1 MSIIKH
7 KNGLFLYQQ
16 KSAEYMKKMQS
27 LSYPTW
33 ETLHEDLYGF
43 ILSKYILLD
52 DVTDVYNLT
61 ELAELSVAKTIRMPK
76 EESRQLDGAHS
87 CEGTTSAMNK
97 KVLLL
102 MALQKIFAC
111 YNSRSDRYKTDCSG
125 SLASA
130 CSRIKKIE
138 YYSIYRNTM

>member
-16 KSAEYMKKMQS
+16 KSEEYMKKMQS

-43 ILSKYILLD
+43 ILSKYILLG

-61 ELAELSVAKTIRMPK
+61 ELAELSVAK
-76 EESRQLDGAHS
+76 
-87 CEGTTSAMNK
+87 
-97 KVLLL
+97 
-102 MALQKIFAC
+102 
-111 YNSRSDRYKTDCSG
+111 RSDAKGRKADNWMAHIPARVR
-125 SLASA
+125 LLP
-130 CSRIKKIE
+130 
-138 YYSIYRNTM
+138 

>member
-16 KSAEYMKKMQS
+16 KSVEYMKKMQS

-43 ILSKYILLD
+43 ILSKYILLG

-102 MALQKIFAC
+102 MVLQKGLGIKFLPDTTA
-111 YNSRSDRYKTDCSG
+111 DLTDTRQIAQEVWHLLAAG
-125 SLASA
+125 SK
-130 CSRIKKIE
+130 R
-138 YYSIYRNTM
+138 

>member
-1 MSIIKH
+1 MTIIKH

-16 KSAEYMKKMQS
+16 KSVEYMKKVQL

-43 ILSKYILLD
+43 ILSKYILLG

-102 MALQKIFAC
+102 MALQKGLGIKFLPDTTA
-111 YNSRSDRYKTDCSG
+111 DLTDTRQIAQEVWHLLAAG
-125 SLASA
+125 SK
-130 CSRIKKIE
+130 R
-138 YYSIYRNTM
+138 

>member
-16 KSAEYMKKMQS
+16 KSVEYMKKMQS

-43 ILSKYILLD
+43 ILSKYILLG

-61 ELAELSVAKTIRMPK
+61 ELAELSVAKTIQMPK

-102 MALQKIFAC
+102 MALQKGLGIKFLPDTTA
-111 YNSRSDRYKTDCSG
+111 DLTDTRQIAQEVWHLLAAG
-125 SLASA
+125 SK
-130 CSRIKKIE
+130 R
-138 YYSIYRNTM
+138 

>member
-7 KNGLFLYQQ
+7 KNGLFLYQK
-16 KSAEYMKKMQS
+16 KSAEYMKKLQS

-43 ILSKYILLD
+43 ILSKYILLG

-76 EESRQLDGAHS
+76 EESRQLDSAHS

-102 MALQKIFAC
+102 MALQKGLGIKFLPDTTA
-111 YNSRSDRYKTDCSG
+111 DLTDTRQIAQEVWHLLAAG
-125 SLASA
+125 SK
-130 CSRIKKIE
+130 R
-138 YYSIYRNTM
+138 

>member
-16 KSAEYMKKMQS
+16 KSVEYMKKMQS

-43 ILSKYILLD
+43 ILSKYILLG
-52 DVTDVYNLT
+52 DVADVYNLT

-102 MALQKIFAC
+102 MALQKGLGIKFLPDTTA
-111 YNSRSDRYKTDCSG
+111 DLTDTRQIAQEVWHLLAAG
-125 SLASA
+125 SK
-130 CSRIKKIE
+130 R
-138 YYSIYRNTM
+138 

>member
-16 KSAEYMKKMQS
+16 KSVEYMKKMQS
-27 LSYPTW
+27 LPYPTW
-33 ETLHEDLYGF
+33 ETLHKDLYGF
-43 ILSKYILLD
+43 ILSKYILLG

-102 MALQKIFAC
+102 MALQKGLGIKFLPDTTA
-111 YNSRSDRYKTDCSG
+111 DLTDTRQIAQEVWHLLAAG
-125 SLASA
+125 SK
-130 CSRIKKIE
+130 R
-138 YYSIYRNTM
+138 

>member
-16 KSAEYMKKMQS
+16 KSVEYMKKMQL

-43 ILSKYILLD
+43 ILSKYILLG

-102 MALQKIFAC
+102 MALQKGLGIKFLPDTTA
-111 YNSRSDRYKTDCSG
+111 DLTDTRQIAQEVWHLLAAG
-125 SLASA
+125 SK
-130 CSRIKKIE
+130 R
-138 YYSIYRNTM
+138 

>member
-16 KSAEYMKKMQS
+16 KSVEYMKKMQL

-43 ILSKYILLD
+43 ILSKYILLG

-102 MALQKIFAC
+102 MALQKGLDIKFLPDTTA
-111 YNSRSDRYKTDCSG
+111 DLTDTRQIAQEVWHLLAAG
-125 SLASA
+125 SK
-130 CSRIKKIE
+130 R
-138 YYSIYRNTM
+138 

>member
-16 KSAEYMKKMQS
+16 KSVEYMKKMQS

-43 ILSKYILLD
+43 ILSKYILLG

-102 MALQKIFAC
+102 MALQKCLGIKFLPDTTA
-111 YNSRSDRYKTDCSG
+111 DLTDTRQIAQEVWHLLAAG
-125 SLASA
+125 SK
-130 CSRIKKIE
+130 R
-138 YYSIYRNTM
+138 

>member
-16 KSAEYMKKMQS
+16 KSVEYMKKMQS

-43 ILSKYILLD
+43 ILSKYILLG

-61 ELAELSVAKTIRMPK
+61 ELAELSVAKTIRMTK

-102 MALQKIFAC
+102 MALQKGLGIKFLPDTTA
-111 YNSRSDRYKTDCSG
+111 DLTDTRQIAQEVWHLLAAG
-125 SLASA
+125 SK
-130 CSRIKKIE
+130 R
-138 YYSIYRNTM
+138 

>member
-7 KNGLFLYQQ
+7 KNRLFLYQQ
-16 KSAEYMKKMQS
+16 KSVEYMKKMQS

-43 ILSKYILLD
+43 ILSKYILLG

-102 MALQKIFAC
+102 MALQKGLGIKFLPDTTA
-111 YNSRSDRYKTDCSG
+111 DLTDTRQIAQEVWHL
-125 SLASA
+125 LAA
-130 CSRIKKIE
+130 GLKK
-138 YYSIYRNTM
+138 

>member
-16 KSAEYMKKMQS
+16 KSAEYMKKLQS

-43 ILSKYILLD
+43 ILSKYILLG

-102 MALQKIFAC
+102 MALQKGLGIKFLPDTTA
-111 YNSRSDRYKTDCSG
+111 DLTDTRQIAQEVWHLLAAG
-125 SLASA
+125 SK
-130 CSRIKKIE
+130 R
-138 YYSIYRNTM
+138 

>member
-16 KSAEYMKKMQS
+16 KSVEYMKKMQS

-43 ILSKYILLD
+43 ILSKYILLG

-102 MALQKIFAC
+102 MALQKGLGIKFLPDTTA
-111 YNSRSDRYKTDCSG
+111 DLTDTRQIAQEVWHL
-125 SLASA
+125 LAA
-130 CSRIKKIE
+130 GLKK
-138 YYSIYRNTM
+138 

>member
-16 KSAEYMKKMQS
+16 KSVEYMKKMQS

-43 ILSKYILLD
+43 ILSKYILLG

-61 ELAELSVAKTIRMPK
+61 ELAELSVAKAIRMTK

-102 MALQKIFAC
+102 MALQKGLGIKFLPDTTA
-111 YNSRSDRYKTDCSG
+111 DLTDTRQIAQEVWHLLAAG
-125 SLASA
+125 SK
-130 CSRIKKIE
+130 R
-138 YYSIYRNTM
+138 

>member
-7 KNGLFLYQQ
+7 KNRLFLYQQ
-16 KSAEYMKKMQS
+16 KSVEYMKKMQS

-43 ILSKYILLD
+43 ILSKYILLG

-102 MALQKIFAC
+102 MALQKGLGIKFLPDTTA
-111 YNSRSDRYKTDCSG
+111 DLTDTRQIAQEVWHLLVAG
-125 SLASA
+125 SK
-130 CSRIKKIE
+130 R
-138 YYSIYRNTM
+138 

>member
-16 KSAEYMKKMQS
+16 KSVEYMKKMQS

-43 ILSKYILLD
+43 ILSKYILLG

-102 MALQKIFAC
+102 MALQKGLGIKFLPDTTA
-111 YNSRSDRYKTDCSG
+111 DLTDTRQITQEVWHLLAAG
-125 SLASA
+125 SK
-130 CSRIKKIE
+130 R
-138 YYSIYRNTM
+138 

>member
-16 KSAEYMKKMQS
+16 KSAEYMKKLQS

-33 ETLHEDLYGF
+33 ETLHEDVYGF
-43 ILSKYILLD
+43 ILSKYILLG
-52 DVTDVYNLT
+52 DVTDVYDLT

-102 MALQKIFAC
+102 MALQKGLGIKFLPDTTA
-111 YNSRSDRYKTDCSG
+111 DLTDTRQIAQEVWHLLAAG
-125 SLASA
+125 SK
-130 CSRIKKIE
+130 R
-138 YYSIYRNTM
+138 

>member
-16 KSAEYMKKMQS
+16 KSVEYMKKMQS

-43 ILSKYILLD
+43 ILSKYILLG

-102 MALQKIFAC
+102 MALQKGLDIKFLPDTTA
-111 YNSRSDRYKTDCSG
+111 DLTDTRQIDQEVWHLIAAG
-125 SLASA
+125 SQ
-130 CSRIKKIE
+130 R
-138 YYSIYRNTM
+138 

>member
-16 KSAEYMKKMQS
+16 KSVEYMKKMQS

-102 MALQKIFAC
+102 MALQKGLGIKFLPATTA
-111 YNSRSDRYKTDCSG
+111 DLTDTRQIAREVWHLLATG
-125 SLASA
+125 SKS
-130 CSRIKKIE
+130 
-138 YYSIYRNTM
+138 

>member
-16 KSAEYMKKMQS
+16 KSVEYMKKMQS

-43 ILSKYILLD
+43 ILSKYILLG

-61 ELAELSVAKTIRMPK
+61 ELAELSVAKTIRMTK

-102 MALQKIFAC
+102 MALQKGLGIKFLPDTTA
-111 YNSRSDRYKTDCSG
+111 DLTDTRQIAQEVWHL
-125 SLASA
+125 LAA
-130 CSRIKKIE
+130 GLKK
-138 YYSIYRNTM
+138 

>member
-1 MSIIKH
+1 MSMIKH

-16 KSAEYMKKMQS
+16 KSVEYMKKMQS

-43 ILSKYILLD
+43 ILSKYILLG

-102 MALQKIFAC
+102 MALQKGLGIKFLPDTTA
-111 YNSRSDRYKTDCSG
+111 DLTDTRQIAQEVWHLLAAG
-125 SLASA
+125 SK
-130 CSRIKKIE
+130 R
-138 YYSIYRNTM
+138 

>member
-16 KSAEYMKKMQS
+16 KSVEYMKKMQS

-43 ILSKYILLD
+43 ILSKYILLG

-97 KVLLL
+97 KVMLL
-102 MALQKIFAC
+102 MALQKGLGIKFLPDTTA
-111 YNSRSDRYKTDCSG
+111 DLTDTRQIAQEVWHLLVAG
-125 SLASA
+125 SK
-130 CSRIKKIE
+130 R
-138 YYSIYRNTM
+138 